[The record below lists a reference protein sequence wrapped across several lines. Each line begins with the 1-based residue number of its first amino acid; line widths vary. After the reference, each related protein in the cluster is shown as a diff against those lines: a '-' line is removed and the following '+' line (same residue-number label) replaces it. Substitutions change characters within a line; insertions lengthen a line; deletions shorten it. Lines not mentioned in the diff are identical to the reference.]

1 VATLAGQLE
10 APETSEKIT
19 KRLNISPRLNPSVKV
34 KGILYFTC
42 FNQLTVCIV
51 AETEMKNVA
60 GTDLVEL

>member
-1 VATLAGQLE
+1 
-10 APETSEKIT
+10 
-19 KRLNISPRLNPSVKV
+19 LNISPRLNPSLKV